1 VLIYLI
7 PVALAV
13 ILFLVLGYL
22 VMRRPET
29 CPGCGKRALRLVTII
44 GTRLG
49 PKETQS
55 DAYLECTACGS
66 HWVQRNG
73 QGWRNPDD
81 QEWQKALDGDSG
93 G

>member
-7 PVALAV
+7 PIALALV
-13 ILFLVLGYL
+13 LFLILGYL
-22 VMRRPET
+22 VMRRPEV
-29 CPGCGKRALRLVTII
+29 CPGCGRRSLRTMTII

-55 DAYLECTACGS
+55 DAYMECAGCGS

-73 QGWRNPDD
+73 EGWRSPSEE
-81 QEWQKALDGDSG
+81 EWTKALDD
-93 G
+93 